1 MIRFP
6 SYSAQ
11 KDLNNGRTVING
23 RPAVDAVLHR
33 SLGLRH
39 SRDLSHLGLSAHESY
54 LYQLRSSEPYL
65 AMLRQQWAEDQAAAL
80 PLDLKAHYADKET
93 HHIQVGS
100 FAYLD
105 DRALLKYGDINAPEH
120 CQHRHDMTVRNHYL
134 LPWFRSAYTQALE
147 YADLLTANQRIKE
160 LFDLMNVSGDCGT
173 LSLTSDDEGFEAFA
187 ERLAKHVMTLRRD
200 YFDGDEDEYRAFKVV
215 HTLLVGYD
223 FRDAGFDYDFENPN
237 APRPCHWL
245 NRWCD
250 ATYLVRLIR
259 RVSARRLFDAARL
272 AGVVGKFAQPYAP
285 DYLVLRRGH
294 RIHKNRSTLSG
305 LAAVCLDDEL
315 VGCPLTDAID
325 ASVSNPEVQRAELMA
340 RLKGFEQVAKQ
351 ERHAALFLTLTC
363 PSRFH
368 PTSGGKPNPNWLDAG
383 RPTVK
388 DGQAYLNGVWR
399 NIGRRCADK
408 GTDTSPKEPISVYG
422 FRFAEPHADGTPHW
436 HAIIFV
442 PYKQA
447 NEFRTICRRECF
459 KDSPDE
465 PGARK
470 HRFTCKPLSLK
481 RGSAVGYCSK
491 YIAKNVDGFAVGED
505 YETGTAALQTVQRVL
520 AWKGANNIRQFQQI
534 GGPTVT
540 SWRELR
546 RMSTQDY
553 DMPGFES
560 LSQADWLLLEACR
573 RSADAGDWAEFC
585 VAMGGI
591 FCPRD
596 QQALRPAYSTPRAFT
611 RLNAGNVGR
620 PYHQNAE
627 DFELLISP
635 EGRIT
640 QYGDKARAT
649 IDGLLFN
656 QIHIATRLKRYQ
668 IKSLE
673 AWEAQKKKILEAV
686 RDYFITATETGEY
699 LHMADELYQ
708 EGRQKLLEDLDNSQ
722 LLALD
727 WADWQEWAAR
737 SAGDSCPVAPP
748 VPLDPCQ

>member
-6 SYSAQ
+6 SYASQ
-11 KDLNNGRTVING
+11 KDLNNGRSG
-23 RPAVDAVLHR
+23 SLHSPISTRYDHISGGVSVR
-33 SLGLRH
+33 SLGDFYSDSDLRLL
-39 SRDLSHLGLSAHESY
+39 R
-54 LYQLRSSEPYL
+54 LRSSEAFI
-65 AMLRQQWAEDQAAAL
+65 AMLREDWVQEQAAL
-80 PLDLKAHYADKET
+80 KPVDLKAHYADKET

-105 DRALLKYGDINAPEH
+105 DTALLKYGDINAPEH

-134 LPWFRSAYTQALE
+134 LPWFRSAYSQALE

-160 LFDLMNVSGDCGT
+160 LYDLMNVSGDCGT

-187 ERLAKHVMTLRRD
+187 ERLAKHVMIIRRD
-200 YFDGDEDEYRAFKVV
+200 YYDGDEDEYRAFKVV
-215 HTLLVGYD
+215 HALLVGYD

-250 ATYLVRLIR
+250 ATYLVRVIR

-285 DYLVLRRGH
+285 DYLVSRRGH

-408 GTDTSPKEPISVYG
+408 GTDANPKEPIFVYG

>member
-1 MIRFP
+1 M
-6 SYSAQ
+6 
-11 KDLNNGRTVING
+11 
-23 RPAVDAVLHR
+23 
-33 SLGLRH
+33 
-39 SRDLSHLGLSAHESY
+39 
-54 LYQLRSSEPYL
+54 
-65 AMLRQQWAEDQAAAL
+65 AMLREDWVQEQAAAK
-80 PLDLKAHYADKET
+80 PVDLKTRYADKET

-105 DRALLKYGDINAPEH
+105 DKALLKHGDINSPEN

-134 LPWFRSAYTQALE
+134 LPWFRSAYSQALE
-147 YADLLTANQRIKE
+147 YADLLEANQRIKQ
-160 LFDLMNVSGDCGT
+160 LYDLMNVTGDCGT

-187 ERLAKHVMTLRRD
+187 DRLAKHVLTLRKD
-200 YFDGDEDEYRAFKVV
+200 YFDGDEEEFPAF
-215 HTLLVGYD
+215 TQARRLLESYD
-223 FRDAGFDYDFENPN
+223 LRDPDFDYQFEEPDV
-237 APRPCHWL
+237 ARPCHWL
-245 NRWCD
+245 NRWSD
-250 ATYLVRLIR
+250 AAYLVRAIR
-259 RVSARRLFDAARL
+259 RVSSRRLFDASRL
-272 AGVVGKFAQPYAP
+272 AGIVHRHSQPYAP
-285 DYLVLRRGH
+285 DYLVQRRIH
-294 RIHKNRSTLSG
+294 RVHKNRSTLSG
-305 LAAVCLDDEL
+305 LAAVSVDDGL

-325 ASVSNPEVQRAELMA
+325 ASVSNPEVQRSELMA

-351 ERHAALFLTLTC
+351 ERHAALFLTITC

-368 PTSGGKPNPNWLDAG
+368 PTTGGKTNPNWLASD

-388 DGQAYLNGVWR
+388 DGQAYLNKVWR
-399 NIGRRCADK
+399 NIGRRCSEE
-408 GTDTSPKEPISVYG
+408 GTEDNPKQKISVYG

-442 PYKQA
+442 PYQQA
-447 NEFRTICRRECF
+447 QEFRRICREQCF
-459 KDSPDE
+459 KDSPNE
-465 PGARK
+465 AGARK

-505 YETGTAALQTVQRVL
+505 FETGTSALTTVQRVL
-520 AWKGANNIRQFQQI
+520 AWKSANNIRQFQQI

-553 DMPGFES
+553 DMPGFET
-560 LSQADWLLLEACR
+560 LTQGDWLLLDACR
-573 RSADAGDWAEFC
+573 RAADAGQWDEFC

-620 PYHQNAE
+620 PYHENAE
-627 DFELLISP
+627 DFELRVSS
-635 EGRIT
+635 EGRLT
-640 QYGDKARAT
+640 QYCDRARAT
-649 IDGLLFN
+649 IDGLVFN

-673 AWEAQKKKILEAV
+673 AWEIQKKNILEAV
-686 RDYFITATETGEY
+686 RSYFITATETGEY
-699 LHMADELYQ
+699 LHMADALYE
-708 EGRQKLLEDLDNSQ
+708 EGRQMLLDDLDNSH
-722 LLALD
+722 LLALA

-737 SAGDSCPVAPP
+737 SAGDSCSVGGPP
-748 VPLDPCQ
+748 GPPQGPGE

>member
-6 SYSAQ
+6 SYAAQ
-11 KDLNNGRTVING
+11 RTFDGSRAAPVSG
-23 RPAVDAVLHR
+23 KFRLYSLLSSPALLAEDVEQPSPSDYLDHLQTLGLPFDDDVSILHR
-33 SLGLRH
+33 AYSDQYNAIHTKPRFTDQP
-39 SRDLSHLGLSAHESY
+39 RDFI
-54 LYQLRSSEPYL
+54 R
-65 AMLRQQWAEDQAAAL
+65 
-80 PLDLKAHYADKET
+80 
-93 HHIQVGS
+93 VGS

-105 DRALLKYGDINAPEH
+105 DSALLKYGDINAPEH

-134 LPWFRSAYTQALE
+134 LPWFRSAYSQALE

-160 LFDLMNVSGDCGT
+160 LYDLMNVSGDCGT

-187 ERLAKHVMTLRRD
+187 ERLSKHVMTLRRD
-200 YFDGDEDEYRAFKVV
+200 YFDGDEEEYSAFCKARA
-215 HTLLVGYD
+215 LLEGYD
-223 FRDAGFDYDFENPN
+223 LRDPGFDYQFEEPDVARPN
-237 APRPCHWL
+237 HWL
-245 NRWCD
+245 NRWVD
-250 ATYLVRLIR
+250 SVYLVRAIR

-272 AGVVGKFAQPYAP
+272 AGMVGKFAQPYAP
-285 DYLVLRRGH
+285 DYLVSRRTH
-294 RIHKNRSTLSG
+294 RVLKNRSTLSG
-305 LAAVCLDDEL
+305 LAAVSLTDEL
-315 VGCPLTDAID
+315 IGCPLTDAID

-368 PTSGGKPNPNWLDAG
+368 PTSGGKPNPNWLAAG

-408 GTDTSPKEPISVYG
+408 GTDASPKEPISVYG

-465 PGARK
+465 AGARK

-505 YETGTAALQTVQRVL
+505 YETGTAALNTVQRVL

-540 SWRELR
+540 AWRELR

-627 DFELLISP
+627 DFELLVSP

-699 LHMADELYQ
+699 LHMADDLYQ

-737 SAGDSCPVAPP
+737 SAGDSCPGAPS